1 MKSITL
7 LYEIKKSLNE
17 SGWDNNKMF
26 NLSGGSD
33 APSHTSLRD
42 FCIAYK
48 MFPEAKEY
56 LKQQLSTAYDNLKIL
71 EQAKQ
76 EYADIIY
83 KKVSRKN
90 EWFWNDIVEDLF
102 VGPYEK
108 RQRDIIKRNSF
119 LFSNNKKLLN
129 IEKAKAFP
137 ITDLMDFNR
146 ANMAC
151 CIFHTER
158 TPSMHYYP
166 KTNSVYCFSCN
177 TYGDSIKV
185 FQQLNNCTFLEAV
198 KKLS

>member
-17 SGWDNNKMF
+17 SEWDNIERYKKPF
-26 NLSGGSD
+26 GGSD

-42 FCIAYK
+42 FCVAYKDKKELLKEQIEIAYRNL
-48 MFPEAKEY
+48 ERLEIAKR
-56 LKQQLSTAYDNLKIL
+56 
-71 EQAKQ
+71 

-83 KKVSRKN
+83 RKSKN
-90 EWFWNDIVEDLF
+90 EWFWNDIVEALF
-102 VGPYEK
+102 TGPYEK
-108 RQRDIIKRNSF
+108 RQNDIIKRNKF
-119 LFSNNKKLLN
+119 VLDNNRKLLN
-129 IEKAKAFP
+129 IEKAKTFP
-137 ITDLMDFNR
+137 ITDLIEFNNS
-146 ANMAC
+146 NMAC
-151 CIFHTER
+151 CIFHNEK
-158 TPSMHYYP
+158 TPSLHYYP

>member
-17 SGWDNNKMF
+17 SNWDSSSRF
-26 NLSGGSD
+26 NLSVGGSD

-48 MFPEAKEY
+48 DKKELLREQTDMAYRNLERLEVAKR
-56 LKQQLSTAYDNLKIL
+56 
-71 EQAKQ
+71 

-83 KKVSRKN
+83 KRVSRKN
-90 EWFWNDIVEDLF
+90 EWFWNEIVEELF
-102 VGPYEK
+102 TGPYEK

-119 LFSNNKKLLN
+119 VLDNSKKLIN

-137 ITDLMDFNR
+137 ITDLIEFNNS
-146 ANMAC
+146 NMAR
-151 CIFHTER
+151 CIFHTEK
-158 TPSMHYYP
+158 TPSLHYYP
-166 KTNSVYCFSCN
+166 RTNSCYCFSCN
-177 TYGDSIKV
+177 TYADSIKV

>member
-48 MFPEAKEY
+48 DKKELLREQIDMAYRNLERLEVAKR
-56 LKQQLSTAYDNLKIL
+56 
-71 EQAKQ
+71 

-90 EWFWNDIVEDLF
+90 EWFWNDIVEELF
-102 VGPYEK
+102 TGPYEK

-119 LFSNNKKLLN
+119 VLDSGKKLLN

-137 ITDLMDFNR
+137 ITDLIEFNNS
-146 ANMAC
+146 NMAR

-158 TPSMHYYP
+158 TPSLHYYP
-166 KTNSVYCFSCN
+166 QTNSCYCFSCN
-177 TYGDSIKV
+177 TYADSIKV